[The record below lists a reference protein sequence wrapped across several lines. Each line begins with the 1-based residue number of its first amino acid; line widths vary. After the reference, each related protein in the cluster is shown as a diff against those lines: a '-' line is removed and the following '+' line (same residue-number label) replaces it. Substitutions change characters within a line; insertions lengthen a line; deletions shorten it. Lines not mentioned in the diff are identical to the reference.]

1 MGASVWPR
9 CPCFFVR
16 VTSDGGTAESCSAS
30 DASTLRT
37 RKKRRKKD
45 GGCKRKG
52 CFRRDGKRGIGGKEG
67 GGLEMGKEGGRRDC
81 NTQAAGSAAG
91 Q

>member
-16 VTSDGGTAESCSAS
+16 VTSDGGTAESCSAT

-45 GGCKRKG
+45 GE
-52 CFRRDGKRGIGGKEG
+52 DASGKAASG
-67 GGLEMGKEGGRRDC
+67 EMEREE
-81 NTQAAGSAAG
+81 
-91 Q
+91 